1 MDPFAPPN
9 PKPNNGLIIG
19 LVVLFVIIAFVVGY
33 ALLYKPPVPAPVAP
47 SLPACPKSLMV
58 IKNLTSNTSII
69 VQPGTYDITRDNY
82 EMIVYPPLNVSA
94 YGPTGDLQQT
104 SYMLPDGVACGEA
117 VKLVLDKEKNY
128 NAVSIAKI

>member
-1 MDPFAPPN
+1 MDPFAPPK

-19 LVVLFVIIAFVVGY
+19 IAIFFVIIAFVVGY
-33 ALLYKPPVPAPVAP
+33 ALLYKPPVPAPSP
-47 SLPACPKSLMV
+47 PTLPPCPKSLMV
-58 IKNLTSNTSII
+58 IKNLTSNTFII

-82 EMIVYPPLNVSA
+82 EMIVYPPLHVSA

-104 SYMLPDGVACGEA
+104 SYLMPEGVACGEA

-128 NAVSIAKI
+128 NAVSLAKI